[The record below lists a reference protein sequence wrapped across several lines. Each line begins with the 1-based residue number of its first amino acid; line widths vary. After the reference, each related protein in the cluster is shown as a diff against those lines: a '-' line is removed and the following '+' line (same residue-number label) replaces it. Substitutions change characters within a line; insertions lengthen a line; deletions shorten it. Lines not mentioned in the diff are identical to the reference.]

1 MLKIV
6 RYPATRNKSL
16 RPWSAADELL
26 LDWVENRRNDDET
39 RALFND
45 RFGYL
50 GTMLHAQNPWHVIG
64 YKSQEKA
71 LRINYKNNRLTLDE
85 SRLTYLPDE
94 LPFSVDL
101 ALVRMPK
108 SMELF
113 KMFLYLIHQ
122 KSHEKTQVVCGFMTR
137 YFTPQMLRTAEL
149 FFGGVEQSKARKK
162 ARLLIL
168 KEPKELSQPVEILE
182 TVTWN
187 GLTLQ
192 QYAGVFSASKIDF
205 ATRFLLENFKV
216 KAEEQKIL
224 DLASGNGIIA
234 RFIYEKYQNQKLPA
248 PELHLLDDAVLA
260 VESSKL
266 NLPFENVYFHWDD
279 DLSALSKGYFDL
291 IITNPPFHFEHEIN
305 TEISLKLFQ
314 EAYDRLNDQGRFV
327 LVFNRHLVGY
337 RKILKQLFKS
347 VKLTADS
354 PKYQIWEC
362 RKS

>member
-1 MLKIV
+1 MYKIV
-6 RYPATRNKSL
+6 RYPFTENRSL
-16 RPWSAADELL
+16 QPWSAADELL
-26 LDWVENRRNDDET
+26 LDWVENRRNDNET
-39 RALFND
+39 CALFND

-50 GTMLHAQNPWHVIG
+50 GTMLHGRNPWHIVG

-71 LRINYKNNRLTLDE
+71 LCINLKNNGLVVDDKKII
-85 SRLTYLPDE
+85 YLPE
-94 LPFSVDL
+94 KLPFTVDL
-101 ALVRMPK
+101 ALVRVPK

-113 KMFLYLIHQ
+113 KMFLYLISQ

-149 FFGGVEQSKARKK
+149 FFHGVEQSKARKK

-168 KEPKELSQPVEILE
+168 KGPKEMRDTVEILE

-187 GLTLQ
+187 GLKLQ
-192 QYAGVFSASKIDF
+192 QYAGVFSASKVDF
-205 ATRFLLENFKV
+205 ATRFLLENFEA

-234 RFIYEKYQNQKLPA
+234 RFIYEKYQNRKFPL

-260 VESSKL
+260 IESSKL
-266 NLPFENVYFHWDD
+266 NMPFKNVHFHWDD
-279 DLSALSKGYFDL
+279 TLDSLPEDYFDL

-305 TEISLKLFQ
+305 TEVSLKLFR
-314 EAYDRLNDQGRFV
+314 EAYDRLHRKGRFV
-327 LVFNRHLVGY
+327 LVFNRHLAGY

-347 VKLTADS
+347 VKLMADS

-362 RKS
+362 RKV